1 VLPGKIRK
9 AVAATT
15 GKIKMSIYLDYAAT
29 TPVDPLVTKAMFD
42 WQTNNFGNPSSPHRH
57 GQIAKINIEEVR
69 DKIAGCLNCLPKE
82 VTFTS
87 GGTEANNLALL
98 GTALA
103 HKKKGNHIVIS
114 ATEHPSVISAGN
126 TLKKYGFEVS
136 WINPNH
142 EGVITLE
149 NLEKAVRE
157 NTIFVSVMYV
167 NNETGII
174 SPISA
179 IGAFCRQRDILF
191 HCDAVQA
198 FGKMPTDI
206 KELNSDLLTFSA
218 HKIYGP
224 KGVGGV
230 FIRSGVNPDPLIY
243 GGGQEANR
251 RPGTEN
257 ITGITG
263 LGKAVELMQNAAEQW
278 KYVFHLKQLFE
289 KELKVYI
296 PENVINGNIAKRSP
310 YISNVS
316 FPGLDN
322 QSLLLALD
330 LNGLSVSVGSACS
343 SGSIRQS
350 HVLQAMG
357 LGDEIVSSSVR
368 FSFGRFTTESEI
380 NKSLEILKK
389 TILKLR
395 K

>member
-1 VLPGKIRK
+1 M
-9 AVAATT
+9 AATT